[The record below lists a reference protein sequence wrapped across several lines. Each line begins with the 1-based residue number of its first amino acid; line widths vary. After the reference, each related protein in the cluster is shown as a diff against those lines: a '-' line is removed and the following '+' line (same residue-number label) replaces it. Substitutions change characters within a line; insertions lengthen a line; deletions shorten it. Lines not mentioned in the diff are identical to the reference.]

1 MRALPRTPT
10 DQPLPHPDVSAGR
23 RHHIGDHDLAPA
35 AVAAFDALL
44 HEIQPDARRVTA
56 DEISQLAGWLL
67 ALPEAEARIT
77 LGERIGRIEELR
89 RLVDD
94 RDWDC
99 DDADRARIRR
109 LLAYLDQDEDLIPD
123 RIPLLGMLDDVL
135 LLELAWPAV
144 ADEAEEYRDF
154 CAWRTDARPV
164 DGDGS
169 TRRAAW
175 IRDRLDELALLRHRI
190 EVDAHRYAASGE
202 PDRPFRIG

>member
-10 DQPLPHPDVSAGR
+10 DHPLPHPDASRGR
-23 RHHIGDHDLAPA
+23 RHHIGDHDLQPA

-56 DEISQLAGWLL
+56 DEISQLATWLMS
-67 ALPEAEARIT
+67 LPEAQARVT
-77 LGERIGRIEELR
+77 LGERVGRIEELR

-94 RDWDC
+94 REWDC
-99 DDADRARIRR
+99 GDADRARIRR
-109 LLAYLDQDEDLIPD
+109 LLSYLDKDEDLIPD
-123 RIPLLGMLDDVL
+123 RIPMLGLLDDVL

-154 CAWRTDARPV
+154 CAWRADTHPES
-164 DGDGS
+164 GDGS
-169 TRRAAW
+169 TQRAAW

-190 EVDAHRYAASGE
+190 EVGAHRYAESGE
-202 PDRPFRIG
+202 PVRPFRIG